1 MTKISINL
9 DKNRAYDI
17 LVGRDNLDTIGT
29 SIKAMNIGES
39 IFIITDSK
47 VGALYAKRLIDVFKR
62 AGFQD
67 IDLAKF
73 PNGEKNKNITTYSE
87 LMTNLA
93 KFDGSLNKNIL
104 AVNLGGGVPG
114 DMGGFVAATFKRGIN
129 YVQIPTTI
137 LANVDCGIGGKVG
150 IDFNNIKNLLGA
162 FHQPKLV
169 FVDLSLLKTLNLREI
184 RAGLAEVVKYG
195 VIEDPSLL
203 LDIGNHLKDILALN
217 LDAIEPI
224 VTKSY
229 RIKARIVE
237 QDEKDTK
244 GIRMV
249 LNYGHTIG
257 HAVESAAGFKYS
269 HGESISIG
277 MVCANDIAGELGIFS
292 RQEAERIET
301 LLSKIGLPVKIA
313 NCKLADIMRFLT
325 HDKKSVNGANR
336 FVLPLQI
343 GKTEIKSAIPQELI
357 KKVIKKR
364 MTNSPSILAN
374 LSKSSK

>member
-1 MTKISINL
+1 L

-87 LMTNLA
+87 LMTKLA